1 MRISWICHVALNLFF
16 FLYVDLKL
24 RAVYGSTGCVMA
36 CVASVLMGS
45 TKASRL
51 SLGLGASPRW
61 ESVAEMGTWV
71 CRPMQPA
78 GMYTALGFLYILEH
92 NTKMQGSVQLAWLSR
107 YSAVTSTK
115 EKVED
120 VVNRLWKH
128 IRVNSRSC
136 VRWRIAA
143 HSLQWRTHDFYCL
156 F

>member
-1 MRISWICHVALNLFF
+1 MRISWICHVALNLSFF
-16 FLYVDLKL
+16 SVCGLETEASLWQHRLCHGMCCISPVGQYQGFQ
-24 RAVYGSTGCVMA
+24 AVS
-36 CVASVLMGS
+36 
-45 TKASRL
+45 
-51 SLGLGASPRW
+51 GAWSQPQVR
-61 ESVAEMGTWV
+61 V
-71 CRPMQPA
+71 CGRD
-78 GMYTALGFLYILEH
+78 GDTALGFLSMIEH
-92 NTKMQGSVQLAWLSR
+92 NTKMQGSVHLAWLSR